1 MCFFG
6 DRQKSLQLGWV
17 VLIHPPYSPNT
28 APSDCSLFQS
38 SQNSL
43 NAEYFNSLE
52 DCKKH
57 LEEFFVQ
64 KDKKFRENEIIKL
77 PEKWQK
83 VVEENGDYV
92 VH

>member
-1 MCFFG
+1 MSQLFASRGQSTGVSASTSVLPMNIQDWFPFG
-6 DRQKSLQLGWV
+6 L
-17 VLIHPPYSPNT
+17 H
-28 APSDCSLFQS
+28 
-38 SQNSL
+38 
-43 NAEYFNSLE
+43 SLE